1 MFYKISKKL
10 FKYLNNFVHFLQITL
25 VFLSFSVVLYWIF
38 ELAQAP
44 FIAPVAPFFEAIKNI
59 THLFYNRTVAFGEES
74 IDFSFLVFSLA
85 CLLTVFG
92 LKFVIEGI
100 ESLEKKYD
108 KLFYLTKKTE
118 EKVFNAALEMEYSSK
133 ESKQNNFIL
142 LVNFSMLNLAK
153 NKIFSKD
160 FNEGV
165 DEKRIEI
172 LNEFFNKIELET
184 EVNKKRIQEGVLLNF
199 HGSENIERIISYIED
214 LILQL
219 RAKYMQ
225 EKWQINFL
233 VIIET
238 YMDKRDF
245 SEKLNDILG
254 LNQINLKNRIVCFA
268 PFKQRYMLN
277 KKQKFNIETEG
288 VYTINHQE
296 KDVFLIKT

>member
-1 MFYKISKKL
+1 MSKKL
-10 FKYLNNFVHFLQITL
+10 FKYLNNFVHFLQIIL
-25 VFLSFSVVLYWIF
+25 VFLSFAVILYWIF

-44 FIAPVAPFFEAIKNI
+44 FIAPVAPFFETIKSI
-59 THLFYNRTVAFGEES
+59 THLFYNRITVIGGES
-74 IDFSFLVFSLA
+74 MDFSFLVASFA
-85 CLLTVFG
+85 CLLIVFG
-92 LKFVIEGI
+92 LKFVVEGI
-100 ESLEKKYD
+100 EFLEKKYD
-108 KLFYLTKKTE
+108 RLFYLTKKTE
-118 EKVFNAALEMEYSSK
+118 EKVFNAALETEYSLK

-142 LVNFSMLNLAK
+142 FVNFSMLNLAK
-153 NKIFSKD
+153 SKLFSRD
-160 FNEGV
+160 FDIGI

-172 LNEFFNKIELET
+172 LNEFFNKIELEA

-199 HGSENIERIISYIED
+199 HGCENIDRIISYIED

-219 RAKYMQ
+219 RAKYVQ

-238 YMDKRDF
+238 YMDKNDF
-245 SEKLNDILG
+245 LEKINDILG